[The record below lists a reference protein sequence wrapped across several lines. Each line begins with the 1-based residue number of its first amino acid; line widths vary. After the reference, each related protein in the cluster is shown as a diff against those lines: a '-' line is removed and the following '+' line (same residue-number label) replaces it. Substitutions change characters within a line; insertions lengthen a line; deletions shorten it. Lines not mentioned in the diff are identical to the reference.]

1 MSEKSYV
8 NPLTD
13 DQLVKKETD
22 RLERAISRKRMNLIV
37 VLPLVCA
44 HLFLANN
51 LIQKKVLSTNL
62 EKKISDEQEEW
73 KRKLK
78 EEQERT
84 ASSQVNLNFFLVNL
98 IFSTLF
104 VFLTF

>member
-1 MSEKSYV
+1 MSEPSYV

-22 RLERAISRKRMNLIV
+22 RLERAISRKRMKFNWCFAIS
-37 VLPLVCA
+37 LVA

-51 LIQKKVLSTNL
+51 LIKKKVLSTNL

-78 EEQERT
+78 EEQERL
-84 ASSQVNLNFFLVNL
+84 ASLQVL
-98 IFSTLF
+98 ILPFAYLISLLCF
-104 VFLTF
+104 RSLTF